1 MATIL
6 IIDDEPIIR
15 QLFQKVLEHEG
26 HTVLTAAN
34 GNEAIEVLRERI
46 PDLILLDMMM
56 PQMDGMSLLRLI
68 RRNPMWTDIPVVVM
82 SALADKQRICDA
94 GNLGVRDYLLKAGFS
109 LPMLRSRIRKYLQ
122 PQLEMTVTARRESS
136 GVGAATMVE

>member
-26 HTVLTAAN
+26 HTVLTAGN
-34 GNEAIEVLRERI
+34 GHEAIDVLRDQI
-46 PDLILLDMMM
+46 PDLMLLDMMM

-68 RRNPMWTDIPVVVM
+68 RRNPMWIEIPVVVM

-94 GNLGVRDYLLKAGFS
+94 GSLGVRDYLLKAGFS
-109 LPMLRSRIRKYLQ
+109 LPMLRTRIRKYLN
-122 PQLEMTVTARRESS
+122 PQLEVMVGSKREAS
-136 GVGAATMVE
+136 GIGAATMVE